1 MNFVCV
7 YHVNEKTVYD
17 KEYVNK
23 LYRAIK
29 RNYQGKINF
38 YCLSNAI
45 VDVDTIQLKNDW
57 PGWWSKIELFRKN
70 LFDGPVLYL
79 DLDVIILDSIDI
91 VLQNVDYKNFYMI
104 KSVTPESGNANSS
117 IMSWEG
123 DYSFIYD
130 NFLENKDVI
139 MSRYQKGNLIGD
151 QAYIQSVLSN
161 LKFLD
166 EIDENLIKWNHWSIN
181 QKVDVINP
189 KFYIFCGKSKKP
201 HLNLN
206 DPIITKHWL

>member
-7 YHVNEKTVYD
+7 FQMNKKTIYD
-17 KEYVNK
+17 KEYINK
-23 LYRAIK
+23 LYRGIK
-29 RNYQGKINF
+29 RNYQNKFNF
-38 YCLSNAI
+38 FCLSN
-45 VDVDTIQLKNDW
+45 VDTDVETIKLKNNW

-79 DLDVIILDSIDI
+79 DLDVVIMNSIDS
-91 VLQNVDYKNFYMI
+91 VFQNTNYKNFYMI
-104 KSVTPESGNANSS
+104 HSVTPESGNANSS
-117 IMSWEG
+117 IMTWQG

-130 NFLENKDVI
+130 NFLGNKDII

-161 LKFLD
+161 LKFL
-166 EIDENLIKWNHWSIN
+166 DENLIKWNHWSIN